1 MTRFE
6 KIFALIIA
14 SMFVSLAVMLSIFID
29 KRETIEKL
37 EHEKIELKSTINLQN
52 VEIESLKLS
61 LNEAHEVNDM
71 LFMEGMDLTER
82 YNELKTM
89 LKKEKEMI
97 LPSKELISEVLSKE
111 VEEERFIDSNSLTYV
126 NSGIYEDINIYE
138 FAFKCKE
145 WAWENYKILLISQY
159 TGQCYINGDLSDLKL
174 PYWENTKSFQVE
186 SSTEIE
192 CIIKACEW
200 ILKERK

>member
-1 MTRFE
+1 MKDF
-6 KIFALIIA
+6 KI
-14 SMFVSLAVMLSIFID
+14 S
-29 KRETIEKL
+29 REL
-37 EHEKIELKSTINLQN
+37 L
-52 VEIESLKLS
+52 
-61 LNEAHEVNDM
+61 
-71 LFMEGMDLTER
+71 
-82 YNELKTM
+82 
-89 LKKEKEMI
+89 
-97 LPSKELISEVLSKE
+97 SEVLKIE
-111 VEEERFIDSNSLTYV
+111 VVKHNLFNKRTNSFNVTYMQNEDSLKTDWMLV
-126 NSGIYEDINIYE
+126 DIYE